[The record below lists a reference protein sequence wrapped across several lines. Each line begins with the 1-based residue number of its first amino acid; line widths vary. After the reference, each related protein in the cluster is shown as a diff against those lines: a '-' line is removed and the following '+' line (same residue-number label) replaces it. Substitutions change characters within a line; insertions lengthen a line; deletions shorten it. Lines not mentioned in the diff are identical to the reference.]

1 MRPNPTGRVSSTP
14 SSSSPTRSCRSVA
27 QCLIEIDSSKAL
39 GGQRHNRRTATRAPA
54 PRQVSSLGLGIIM
67 QGCNIGK
74 IIKGTITGEDEAD
87 EARFGNPIFDDEDDA
102 ESAVGGNKK
111 GRGD

>member
-1 MRPNPTGRVSSTP
+1 MW
-14 SSSSPTRSCRSVA
+14 
-27 QCLIEIDSSKAL
+27 
-39 GGQRHNRRTATRAPA
+39 
-54 PRQVSSLGLGIIM
+54 
-67 QGCNIGK
+67 QGCNIGT

-111 GRGD
+111 GRRD